1 MSNHLPKLAPYLVLS
16 ALQERERYVGLLT
29 RATVLNSHVEK
40 RVTQEWRSFEFY
52 SLVKSS
58 RSVCLEL
65 PLDAYADDH
74 SVLIAYTNLALDHL
88 LTSILD
94 AQITTNIVR
103 LGSRATDER
112 IAQYSLNKLEQLAG
126 HGELDR
132 PRRRQYAILK
142 EVEEQMTGIMNRIQL
157 PQLTSEDVERYLD
170 FHYPQHADSLG
181 EPPFWIA
188 ELFRRFTEDEEENG
202 EWIEVSR
209 GKKSSQDLDIKG
221 MYGFWKSGR
230 DIEFIQP
237 PPTSPTAKAKEM
249 VDPRQ
254 AFFNELGF
262 FGRVPQIP
270 LGQRPLELLVTNV
283 NVWSMSLSE
292 RLCLSESWED
302 EMRSMAY
309 ESNLEEFDRLKQQYK
324 EACQTYEDVQDE
336 VSLLETDSAD
346 Y

>member
-1 MSNHLPKLAPYLVLS
+1 MSAPPE
-16 ALQERERYVGLLT
+16 QERYDELLT
-29 RATVLNSHVEK
+29 RVKVLNAHVEK
-40 RVTQEWRSFEFY
+40 RVIQERRFFEYY
-52 SLVKSS
+52 SPVKSS

-65 PLDAYADDH
+65 LPDAYADNH

-94 AQITTNIVR
+94 AKITTNIVR

-112 IAQYSLNKLEQLAG
+112 ISQYSLNKLEQLAG

-142 EVEEQMTGIMNRIQL
+142 EVEEQMTGIMNQIQL
-157 PQLTSEDVERYLD
+157 PQLTPEDVERHLD
-170 FHYPQHADSLG
+170 FHYTQHLDSLR

-188 ELFRRFTEDEEENG
+188 EIFRQAAEDEEENG
-202 EWIEVSR
+202 EWVEVKR
-209 GKKSSQDLDIKG
+209 GKKSAQDQEIKG
-221 MYGFWKSGR
+221 IYGFWKSGR

-237 PPTSPTAKAKEM
+237 PPMSPKTKGQAK

-254 AFFNELGF
+254 AFFNNLGF
-262 FGRVPQIP
+262 FGMIPQIP
-270 LGQRPLELLVTNV
+270 MGERSFEHLVTSG

-292 RLCLSESWED
+292 RKCLAESWEE
-302 EMRSMAY
+302 EMRRMAY
-309 ESNLEEFDRLKQQYK
+309 ESNLEEFDLLKQRYK

-336 VSLLETDSAD
+336 VSRLETYSDD
-346 Y
+346 H

>member
-1 MSNHLPKLAPYLVLS
+1 MPP
-16 ALQERERYVGLLT
+16 
-29 RATVLNSHVEK
+29 
-40 RVTQEWRSFEFY
+40 
-52 SLVKSS
+52 
-58 RSVCLEL
+58 
-65 PLDAYADDH
+65 DAYLDNR

-142 EVEEQMTGIMNRIQL
+142 GVEEQMTGIMNRIQL
-157 PQLTSEDVERYLD
+157 PQLTTEDVERYLD

-188 ELFRRFTEDEEENG
+188 EIFRRATEDENQNG
-202 EWIEVSR
+202 EWKEVSR
-209 GKKSSQDLDIKG
+209 GKKSSQELEIKG
-221 MYGFWKSGR
+221 LYGFWKSGR

-237 PPTSPTAKAKEM
+237 PPTSSTTKAKKKA
-249 VDPRQ
+249 DPRQ

-262 FGRVPQIP
+262 FGKIPQIP
-270 LGQRPLELLVTNV
+270 LGQRPLEHLVSTD

-292 RLCLSESWED
+292 RKCLAESWED
-302 EMRSMAY
+302 EMRRMAY
-309 ESNLEEFDRLKQQYK
+309 ESNLEEFDLLKQQYK
-324 EACQTYEDVQDE
+324 EACKTYEDVQDE
-336 VSLLETDSAD
+336 VSLLVAHSAD